1 MTRIFYAGDS
11 TCAQNNIT
19 TFPQTGIGQGLELYI
34 KKEIKIHNHAV
45 NGRSTK
51 SFIEQGRLAVIEQQV
66 LAGDFLFIQFGHND
80 DDTKSGN
87 TMYNRMVPLGTPDA
101 NGIYP
106 VTPGEKVPTTH
117 NIKDIAY
124 ITFHHLSWFDMQDNS
139 WYANNKDAIEGAQFY
154 INLDGVSAT
163 EIKVKC
169 IPIGY
174 NWQDRTKNRYV
185 TLEYT
190 KTTD

>member
-1 MTRIFYAGDS
+1 MRIKKIEQKTRDF
-11 TCAQNNIT
+11 NIT
-19 TFPQTGIGQGLELYI
+19 DAIVDGGTDLNEVTFNQMQDNIEEAIGDIYSTQETFTEKYWIDG
-34 KKEIKIHNHAV
+34 KKIYRKVVPV
-45 NGRSTK
+45 N
-51 SFIEQGRLAVIEQQV
+51 
-66 LAGDFLFIQFGHND
+66 FG
-80 DDTKSGN
+80 
-87 TMYNRMVPLGTPDA
+87 GTA
-101 NGIYP
+101 TTTEN
-106 VTPGEKVPTTH
+106 VPTTH
-117 NIKDIAY
+117 NIKDIDY

-190 KTTD
+190 KTTE